1 MEFNGTIW
9 TFCLLWKKMFICS
22 FQFCC
27 SQMEL
32 FAISSFLC
40 LWWLYM
46 VFGKYCILLCSLMK
60 LFDILVYD
68 KTVPLVISNLL
79 CNLMELYA
87 ISFILCVQWLKMV
100 FRSFSILLRTL
111 MELFDILFTMTKY
124 LFVISNFFYENLME
138 LSAISSF
145 LLLFKM
151 NKHGLRIICYIV
163 YSLMEQYVN
172 LFTMTKTFILVI
184 SNLLRNLMELF
195 DISIFLCWQ
204 WQNIHFWSF
213 SISLCN
219 LLELFEDFVDYD
231 KIFSFCHVQYFYLI
245 WWHCLTV
252 LFFDYND

>member
-1 MEFNGTIW
+1 MERFELFVYYEKN
-9 TFCLLWKKMFICS
+9 CS
-22 FQFCC
+22 FVHFN
-27 SQMEL
+27 
-32 FAISSFLC
+32 FAVVRWNYLPSFLC

-60 LFDILVYD
+60 LFDILVYYD
-68 KTVPLVISNLL
+68 KTVPLVISTLL
-79 CNLMELYA
+79 YNLMELYA

-100 FRSFSILLRTL
+100 FRSFSILLRNL
-111 MELFDILFTMTKY
+111 MELFDILFTMTKS
-124 LFVISNFFYENLME
+124 LFVIFQFFYENLME

-151 NKHGLRIICYIV
+151 NKHGLRIICYII

-195 DISIFLCWQ
+195 DISIFLCLQ
-204 WQNIHFWSF
+204 WQNIHFWF

-231 KIFSFCHVQYFYLI
+231 KIFSFFMSNI
-245 WWHCLTV
+245 SI
-252 LFFDYND
+252 